1 MNINKSTCF
10 KTLLAA
16 LSLSQLTACFGPN
29 ETDNQIKTPA
39 THALQAPAALTLA
52 TWNVEHL
59 AYPADSGCKPRNP
72 TDVAA
77 LKAYAAQLNADIVAL
92 QEVASVEAVAQIFP
106 KDQWQ
111 IVLSKRAKSETYS
124 CRENG
129 YTSTQQRVA
138 FAVRKSLPVL
148 NTRHYDEL
156 AQGLNGL
163 RYGLSITVDTA
174 DGATEVLNVHLK
186 SGCFVDDYEKSDRKA
201 CPTFAKQAVW
211 LDKWFEAK
219 EASNEPY
226 VVMGDFN
233 HRLATQNNRFMKEL
247 ASNSDGSASTLNHI
261 THKVV
266 SCHPRYPAPI
276 DHVFAGG
283 LTHTQA
289 ANVQMRYFA
298 DNSEEA
304 MLSDHCA
311 VTFTL
316 ENK

>member
-1 MNINKSTCF
+1 MKITQANCF
-10 KTLLAA
+10 KAVLGAVV
-16 LSLSQLTACFGPN
+16 LSQITACFGPQ
-29 ETDNQIKTPA
+29 ESNQ
-39 THALQAPAALTLA
+39 QSQSSAPMSSEALTFA

-59 AYPADSGCKPRNP
+59 AYPANKGCKPRSKA
-72 TDVAA
+72 DLAA
-77 LKAYAAQLNADIVAL
+77 MQAYAANLNADIIAL
-92 QEVASVEAVAQIFP
+92 QEVASAQAIAQIFP
-106 KDQWQ
+106 QDQWQ
-111 IVLSKRAKSETYS
+111 IIVSKRADSEVYS
-124 CRENG
+124 CRETGN
-129 YTSTQQRVA
+129 TSTQQKVA
-138 FAVRKSLPVL
+138 FAIRKGIPVL
-148 NTRHYDEL
+148 KQHHYDEL
-156 AQGLNGL
+156 ALGLNGL
-163 RYGLSITVDTA
+163 RYGLSVTVDTA
-174 DGATEVLNVHLK
+174 DGATEVMNVHLK

-247 ASNSDGSASTLNHI
+247 ASNSDGSASTLNHV
-261 THKVV
+261 TDKVV